1 MYTNIYI
8 KSYFFSFIR
17 VLFPVFAA
25 FCVGALLL
33 LLLGK
38 NPIEYYAYTMK
49 RALFT
54 RIGFEAVLLRMTPLL
69 FICTGL
75 MIAFK
80 TGIWNLG
87 TDGQFLLAAVMTAA
101 IAPQLAPIMPLCLLA
116 LICLCIAMIT
126 AILWVMLPAML
137 KIKHGVNEV
146 ITTLMMSFIGVSFAN
161 ILIKFPFR
169 DIHVPHPQTFILPLD
184 NRLPRLFD
192 STVHVGLIMALFA
205 VLSVHYLMKH
215 SSLGVRLTIVGL
227 NTKMAHHAGFNVPLL
242 TYVAFFAS
250 AAFIGL
256 AGAIE
261 ILGVYGSVQAS
272 WNPAYG
278 MLSIPL
284 VFLARFN
291 GLLIILFSLLFS
303 VLLVGG
309 ESASRVLDLPTY
321 FITVLLALFMV
332 FAAITEL
339 LYAKIYNHT
348 MKKNL
353 HTMKKN
359 LC

>member
-1 MYTNIYI
+1 MNMCVNTCI
-8 KSYFFSFIR
+8 KSYFFAFLR

-25 FCVGALLL
+25 FFVGAILLML
-33 LLLGK
+33 LDK
-38 NPIEYYAYTMK
+38 NPLEYYGYIVQ

-54 RIGFEAVLLRMTPLL
+54 RIGLEAVLLRMTPLL
-69 FICTGL
+69 LICTGL

-87 TDGQFLLAAVMTAA
+87 IDGQFLLAAVMTAA
-101 IAPQLAPIMPLCLLA
+101 IAPQLAPIMPHWA
-116 LICLCIAMIT
+116 FTFICLCVAVLT
-126 AILWVMLPAML
+126 ASLWIVLPAML

-169 DIHVPHPQTFILPLD
+169 DMQVPHPQTFILPLEY
-184 NRLPRLFD
+184 RLPRLFD
-192 STVHVGLIMALFA
+192 STVHVGLLMALLA
-205 VLSVHYLMKH
+205 VLGVHYLMKH
-215 SSLGVRLTIVGL
+215 SALGIKLTFIGL
-227 NTKMAHHAGFNVPLL
+227 NPKMAHHAGYNVPLL
-242 TYVAFFAS
+242 TGCAFLAS
-250 AAFIGL
+250 AAFIGM

-278 MLSIPL
+278 MLAIPL

-291 GLLIILFSLLFS
+291 GLLIILFTLLFS

-321 FITVLLALFMV
+321 FIMVLLALFMI
-332 FAAITEL
+332 FSAITEL
-339 LYAKIYNHT
+339 LHAKIHNHT
-348 MKKNL
+348 IKSRA
-353 HTMKKN
+353 
-359 LC
+359 C